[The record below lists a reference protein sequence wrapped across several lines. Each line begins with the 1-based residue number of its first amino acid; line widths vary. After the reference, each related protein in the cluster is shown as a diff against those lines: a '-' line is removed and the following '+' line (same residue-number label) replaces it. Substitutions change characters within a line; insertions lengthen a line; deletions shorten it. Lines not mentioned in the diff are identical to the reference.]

1 MLRKLFLTTLLLAF
15 FSVFVSEAQELD
27 ARVNINHSQVQGT
40 STSVFENLKT
50 TLEQFLNERSWTDMQ
65 FKIGERI
72 KCNFNITLNKYT
84 PPENSFNATWL
95 VQGTR
100 PVYGSNYTT
109 PFFPS
114 TTRASLSTFR
124 NMTKLSSAPT
134 KSKTI

>member
-65 FKIGERI
+65 FKNGERI
-72 KCNFNITLNKYT
+72 NCNFNITVNKYS
-84 PPENSFNATWL
+84 PAENSFDATLL
-95 VQGTR
+95 VH
-100 PVYGSNYTT
+100 V
-109 PFFPS
+109 FFQAAD
-114 TTRASLSTFR
+114 TAVL
-124 NMTKLSSAPT
+124 
-134 KSKTI
+134 